1 MRLLPPPETRERGPV
16 TTRTPSTS
24 SSALDDTLAASV
36 DDRRRRAQVLRS
48 CGAAYE
54 HLRRHGLIS
63 EVVVDTLRA
72 ILREAS

>member
-1 MRLLPPPETRERGPV
+1 MRLLPPPETRERRPLGQEAAPH
-16 TTRTPSTS
+16 S
-24 SSALDDTLAASV
+24 SSALDDTLTSSV

-54 HLRRHGLIS
+54 HLRRHGLLS
-63 EVVVDTLRA
+63 EVVTAELRR